1 MLFSDYH
8 NHPQAHREDL
18 AYTPEVLKPWGE
30 YAKKANL
37 KDVALTD
44 HGRYHKGIN
53 LDEFYK
59 FRDSLKNTKFKIG
72 IEIDN
77 DPETSIDDY
86 KWIEKNY
93 NKLDFILGSV
103 HFIGE
108 WPYDHPNYKE
118 EFKKWDNDDLY
129 SAYFENIKAL
139 INKGLIDGL
148 AHLDLIKIFG
158 HRPNKDISFYVD
170 DVLKLVKEKNLSI
183 EISTAGWRKPVNEIY
198 PEEKIIEKVRKL
210 DIPITTASDAH
221 TAKDLAHSYDKLY
234 EILKKYDFKSV
245 AVFDNHKMTLLPLN

>member
-18 AYTPEVLKPWGE
+18 AYTQENLKPWSE
-30 YAKKANL
+30 YARKANL

-44 HGRYHKGIN
+44 HGRYHKGII
-53 LDEFYK
+53 LDEFFK
-59 FRDSLKNTKFKIG
+59 FRDSVKDIKFKIG

-77 DPETSIDDY
+77 DPETSINDY

-93 NKLDFILGSV
+93 DKLDFVLGSV
-103 HFIGE
+103 HFIDE

-129 SAYFENIKAL
+129 AAYFENIKKL
-139 INKGLIDGL
+139 INKGFVDGL

-158 HRPNKDISFYVD
+158 HRPTKDISFYVD
-170 DVLKLVKEKNLSI
+170 DVLKLVKEKNLSL

-198 PEEKIIEKVRKL
+198 PGEPIIEKIRKL

-221 TAKDLAHSYDKLY
+221 TAKDLGHSYSRLY
-234 EILKKYDFKSV
+234 EILKKYDFKQV